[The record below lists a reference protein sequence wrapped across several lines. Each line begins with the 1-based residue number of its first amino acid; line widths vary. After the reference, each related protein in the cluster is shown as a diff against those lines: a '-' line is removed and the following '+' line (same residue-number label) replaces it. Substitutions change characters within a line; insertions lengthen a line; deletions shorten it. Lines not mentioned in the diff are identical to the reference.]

1 MRVPMQPEE
10 FMDEDREEKMVG
22 IKEQIERGNYR
33 VDPAAVADAILRRM
47 RGLEHPGG
55 RPRGAQNR
63 CSYPDSC
70 SSSPS
75 TKLTPRAPGTT
86 DPIQVRPNFPPSM
99 YAITPGPSA
108 AAGMHTHSS

>member
-1 MRVPMQPEE
+1 MQPEE

-22 IKEQIERGNYR
+22 IKEQIERGDYR

-47 RGLEHPGG
+47 RGLERPGG
-55 RPRGAQNR
+55 QKPGAQNR
-63 CSYPDSC
+63 CSYPPSF

-75 TKLTPRAPGTT
+75 TKLTPPAPGTT

-99 YAITPGPSA
+99 YAIVSGPSA
-108 AAGMHTHSS
+108 AVGMHTQIS